1 MNLGIFAASIFEGF
15 FEAVAGFLGLLF
27 RATNSYGGAI
37 IILTIIVMTV
47 TAPLTLKSTRSML
60 QMQRHQPGSRSC
72 RPSTRMTASA
82 STPR

>member
-27 RATNSYGGAI
+27 QATNSYGGAI

-60 QMQRHQPGSRSC
+60 QLSLIHI
-72 RPSTRMTASA
+72 
-82 STPR
+82 